1 MHISSFFIFLFFN
14 DVYFLFILRR
24 QQDDA
29 APPLPDD
36 RGRGVSA
43 DTDDEDENDGPPSGR
58 GVVRRPGAIVDA
70 DEADAVIG
78 DGALVGVAA
87 PPAPA
92 PLAAIIPA
100 EDSAEDSMYG
110 GHGGLPVG
118 RRGSESSCNDG
129 RGHRRPGEHPDGS
142 LEEEPRRR
150 GSGGDYSTRAG
161 S

>member
-87 PPAPA
+87 PPP
-92 PLAAIIPA
+92 P
-100 EDSAEDSMYG
+100 
-110 GHGGLPVG
+110 
-118 RRGSESSCNDG
+118 
-129 RGHRRPGEHPDGS
+129 
-142 LEEEPRRR
+142 PRRWR
-150 GSGGDYSTRAG
+150 RSSPPRILPRILPRTACMEDMEDFCRPAG
-161 S
+161 FRIKLQ